1 MEGASRTEVLS
12 IDRCDVLGIKHV
24 SIEEPIHRVEEEQ
37 SDSGGVQHD
46 DMLPLTDDD
55 RAVYRNMV

>member
-1 MEGASRTEVLS
+1 M
-12 IDRCDVLGIKHV
+12 